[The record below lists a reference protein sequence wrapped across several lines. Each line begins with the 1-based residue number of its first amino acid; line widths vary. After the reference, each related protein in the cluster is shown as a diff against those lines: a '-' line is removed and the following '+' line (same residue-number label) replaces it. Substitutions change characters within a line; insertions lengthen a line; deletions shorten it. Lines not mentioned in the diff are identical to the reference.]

1 MQKTGQ
7 GGDTVLCL
15 APLSPR
21 KLHRTQDRPAWG
33 TISRERSDH
42 TAATS
47 RPGLLTA
54 IFAPHS
60 GCIRAVCPSA
70 IPPAV
75 HLLCPR
81 LTLLCTPGARYRSQ
95 PTPTEW
101 PPLGGRSSYAQQTL
115 SVCRGSVTGSFVEAE
130 LCWRRS
136 DAERLAVT
144 SLLRRWTEI
153 SEAAACIAAYTR
165 GAPAP
170 RPSQGSK
177 LSPPGCRSRSTNGRC
192 AACRSLP
199 VLVR

>member
-1 MQKTGQ
+1 MLGSTLTPKASPHTRPS
-7 GGDTVLCL
+7 CL
-15 APLSPR
+15 
-21 KLHRTQDRPAWG
+21 G
-33 TISRERSDH
+33 YYSRERSDH
-42 TAATS
+42 TVATS

-95 PTPTEW
+95 PTPTER
-101 PPLGGRSSYAQQTL
+101 PPLGGRPSYAQQTL

-130 LCWRRS
+130 LCWRGS

-165 GAPAP
+165 GAP
-170 RPSQGSK
+170 PSGPLRVPSFRLQAVVHA
-177 LSPPGCRSRSTNGRC
+177 LRMED
-192 AACRSLP
+192 ALP
-199 VLVR
+199 VVHCRC